1 MLLPV
6 PERWEVD
13 ARETD
18 PLDEVVFFAVA
29 FAFFCVFDAAMC
41 AQSVV

>member
-1 MLLPV
+1 VLLPV
-6 PERWEVD
+6 PDRCEVD
-13 ARETD
+13 VRETD
-18 PLDEVVFFAVA
+18 PFDEVVFFAVV